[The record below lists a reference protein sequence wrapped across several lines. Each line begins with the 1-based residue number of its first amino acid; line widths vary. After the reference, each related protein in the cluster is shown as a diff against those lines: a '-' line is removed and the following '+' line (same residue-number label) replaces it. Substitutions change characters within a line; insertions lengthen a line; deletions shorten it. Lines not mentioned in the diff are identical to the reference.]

1 MGRVRS
7 GNPWLAVLSG
17 AAIIVAL
24 TIAGPLVPLVVEV
37 AEAQE
42 ESSVSLPALRV
53 PTSDPA
59 SDYVNDRIEMVTAQA
74 EAKEAEAAAE
84 AAAAPPAD
92 TSTDPAAE
100 SSGDEA
106 AATET
111 SGETP
116 PSESKKGGKD
126 KGATEE
132 PPADTAGDAAPA
144 EGGEGTTASL
154 SGSDVVVSSVGESGQ
169 VDKPGRHGKRRR

>member
-1 MGRVRS
+1 MGHVRLR
-7 GNPWLAVLSG
+7 NPWLALLSA
-17 AAIIVAL
+17 AAIVAAL
-24 TIAGPLVPLVVEV
+24 MTAGPLVPLVVDV

-53 PTSDPA
+53 PSSDPA
-59 SDYVNDRIEMVTAQA
+59 ADYVNDRIEMVTAQA
-74 EAKEAEAAAE
+74 EAKEAEAAA
-84 AAAAPPAD
+84 AAPPAETSTEPAAD
-92 TSTDPAAE
+92 TS
-100 SSGDEA
+100 GDAA

-116 PSESKKGGKD
+116 PAESKKGGK
-126 KGATEE
+126 GASEE
-132 PPADTAGDAAPA
+132 PPADTAAEGDTAPA
-144 EGGEGTTASL
+144 EGTEGTTASL

>member
-24 TIAGPLVPLVVEV
+24 TVAGPLVPLVVEV
-37 AEAQE
+37 AGAQE
-42 ESSVSLPALRV
+42 ESAVTLPALRV

-74 EAKEAEAAAE
+74 EAKEAEAAA
-84 AAAAPPAD
+84 APPAD
-92 TSTDPAAE
+92 TTAEPAAE
-100 SSGDEA
+100 SGGDEA